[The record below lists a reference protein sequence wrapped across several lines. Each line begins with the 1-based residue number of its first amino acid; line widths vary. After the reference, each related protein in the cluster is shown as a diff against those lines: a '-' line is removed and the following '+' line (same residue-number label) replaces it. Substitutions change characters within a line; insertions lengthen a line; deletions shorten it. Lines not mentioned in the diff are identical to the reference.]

1 MVPSGRLSLGSA
13 GTIEGPR
20 DLIIGTVRTDSLAG
34 AETCSI
40 ERIPTSYFHKAH
52 DTQIINCVGASP
64 NARPPRALTLLL
76 RSGLRHS
83 SRTKSMSVGSIQS
96 SVGCRKGVLGP
107 SLYAPPPASWPA
119 CHCQGRE
126 RHLGGSTP
134 LYSPPAIPLTRSTIR
149 RRSSDSLMRMNDL
162 VSASP
167 SRVARN
173 SDT

>member
-20 DLIIGTVRTDSLAG
+20 DLIIGTGGSVRTDSLAG

-107 SLYAPPPASWPA
+107 SYCAPLRPRP
-119 CHCQGRE
+119 G
-126 RHLGGSTP
+126 P
-134 LYSPPAIPLTRSTIR
+134 LAQVGQFEVAFDTFQTIVTAYTWR
-149 RRSSDSLMRMNDL
+149 I
-162 VSASP
+162 
-167 SRVARN
+167 ARK
-173 SDT
+173 SGPTVLPMSC